1 MKEQDI
7 KLAIEQE
14 CDEVGI
20 PIASVKHY
28 WYKGEHFSINAL
40 NPYDRTTNF
49 LNAIEDICKN
59 YVGNSIRKPKVVRK
73 VDTPIAIKVTL
84 SDMHVGLEPNPKDG
98 GMFEY
103 SYNKEIFYHNI
114 DYVYSRILDH
124 YNSNGTFDL
133 LIIDDLGDGLDGY
146 EGKTTR
152 GGHGLEQNMSSKEAF
167 ETFVGAKLSLIERC
181 IDEGVAA
188 KYLIR
193 NVCNDNHCFTD
204 DVEVLT
210 DKGWKYFEDL
220 SSDNLVAT
228 YNENLDKV
236 EYQSPISYIYNDVA
250 EPIEIHSYEGRSQ
263 SVQVTSEHRMYVKKS
278 STGAKKETKYEYV
291 LSKDLQYHSYKFK
304 SSFINDKKE
313 YPLSDDFIRFCAWI
327 NTDGT
332 VTRNNSYIIYQSKEE
347 GRAKIDSILKR
358 LGWNYSLREKKQ
370 SQNVYIK
377 GTKVKSQKKMYEYV
391 FTQKHMTPQSYDILY
406 SFIPSKR
413 IPDWVWSLSKRQ
425 FDIYL
430 ESFIDGDGTRKKG
443 IDTSAVVYGTK
454 DMLDDLQELCILNN
468 HRTVLSVNNRGD
480 YVLSI
485 TFNRDFSDMQS
496 KNKSV
501 QMMTPKYTWCLTMPN
516 SNMIVRHN
524 GKVSVQG
531 NSGSFA
537 SISNMAI
544 KMLLDRIYE
553 ESVVDF
559 YVLEKFMSHFTYGDH
574 AFILT
579 HGKDSKYMFKGL
591 PYQLNDKTVAFI
603 NEYID
608 HFGIDNKFIH
618 LEKGDLH
625 RIGYDRTKKFD
636 YRNFMSF
643 APPSAWVQHNFGDGY
658 CGFSIQIVPKYG
670 GEISHTDYYFDLTK
684 KK

>member
-1 MKEQDI
+1 M

-14 CDEVGI
+14 CDAVGI

-59 YVGNSIRKPKVVRK
+59 FVGDSIRKPKVIRK
-73 VDTPIAIKVTL
+73 VDTPVAIKVTL
-84 SDMHVGLEPNPKDG
+84 SDMHVGLEPNPHDS

-124 YNSNGTFDL
+124 FNSNGTFDL

-193 NVCNDNHCFTD
+193 NVCNDNH
-204 DVEVLT
+204 
-210 DKGWKYFEDL
+210 
-220 SSDNLVAT
+220 A
-228 YNENLDKV
+228 
-236 EYQSPISYIYNDVA
+236 
-250 EPIEIHSYEGRSQ
+250 
-263 SVQVTSEHRMYVKKS
+263 
-278 STGAKKETKYEYV
+278 
-291 LSKDLQYHSYKFK
+291 
-304 SSFINDKKE
+304 
-313 YPLSDDFIRFCAWI
+313 
-327 NTDGT
+327 
-332 VTRNNSYIIYQSKEE
+332 
-347 GRAKIDSILKR
+347 
-358 LGWNYSLREKKQ
+358 
-370 SQNVYIK
+370 
-377 GTKVKSQKKMYEYV
+377 
-391 FTQKHMTPQSYDILY
+391 
-406 SFIPSKR
+406 
-413 IPDWVWSLSKRQ
+413 
-425 FDIYL
+425 
-430 ESFIDGDGTRKKG
+430 
-443 IDTSAVVYGTK
+443 
-454 DMLDDLQELCILNN
+454 
-468 HRTVLSVNNRGD
+468 
-480 YVLSI
+480 
-485 TFNRDFSDMQS
+485 
-496 KNKSV
+496 
-501 QMMTPKYTWCLTMPN
+501 
-516 SNMIVRHN
+516 
-524 GKVSVQG
+524 
-531 NSGSFA
+531 GSFA

-559 YVLEKFMSHFTYGDH
+559 YILEKFMSHFTYGDH
-574 AFILT
+574 AFIIT

-636 YRNFMSF
+636 Y
-643 APPSAWVQHNFGDGY
+643 
-658 CGFSIQIVPKYG
+658 K
-670 GEISHTDYYFDLTK
+670 EYFQE
-684 KK
+684 

>member
-14 CDEVGI
+14 CDAVGI
-20 PIASVKHY
+20 PITSVKHY

-59 YVGNSIRKPKVVRK
+59 FVGDSIRKPKVIRK
-73 VDTPIAIKVTL
+73 VDTPVAIKVTL
-84 SDMHVGLEPNPKDG
+84 SDMHVGLEPNPHDS

-124 YNSNGTFDL
+124 FNSNGTFDL

-181 IDEGVAA
+181 IDEGIAA

-193 NVCNDNHCFTD
+193 NVCNDNH
-204 DVEVLT
+204 
-210 DKGWKYFEDL
+210 
-220 SSDNLVAT
+220 A
-228 YNENLDKV
+228 
-236 EYQSPISYIYNDVA
+236 
-250 EPIEIHSYEGRSQ
+250 
-263 SVQVTSEHRMYVKKS
+263 
-278 STGAKKETKYEYV
+278 
-291 LSKDLQYHSYKFK
+291 
-304 SSFINDKKE
+304 
-313 YPLSDDFIRFCAWI
+313 
-327 NTDGT
+327 
-332 VTRNNSYIIYQSKEE
+332 
-347 GRAKIDSILKR
+347 
-358 LGWNYSLREKKQ
+358 
-370 SQNVYIK
+370 
-377 GTKVKSQKKMYEYV
+377 
-391 FTQKHMTPQSYDILY
+391 
-406 SFIPSKR
+406 
-413 IPDWVWSLSKRQ
+413 
-425 FDIYL
+425 
-430 ESFIDGDGTRKKG
+430 
-443 IDTSAVVYGTK
+443 
-454 DMLDDLQELCILNN
+454 
-468 HRTVLSVNNRGD
+468 
-480 YVLSI
+480 
-485 TFNRDFSDMQS
+485 
-496 KNKSV
+496 
-501 QMMTPKYTWCLTMPN
+501 
-516 SNMIVRHN
+516 
-524 GKVSVQG
+524 
-531 NSGSFA
+531 GSFA

-559 YVLEKFMSHFTYGDH
+559 YILEKFMSHFTYGDH
-574 AFILT
+574 AFIIT

-658 CGFSIQIVPKYG
+658 CGFSIQIVPKFG